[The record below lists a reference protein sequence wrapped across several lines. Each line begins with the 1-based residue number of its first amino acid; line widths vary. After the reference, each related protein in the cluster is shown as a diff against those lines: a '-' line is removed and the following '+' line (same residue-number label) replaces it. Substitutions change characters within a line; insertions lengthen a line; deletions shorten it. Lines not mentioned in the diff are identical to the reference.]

1 MGQVLGYRKEYIKNS
16 KYMIKI
22 IFNKSFLI
30 GFICGVLFII
40 LAIIG
45 LGAYCGSHPVSDCD
59 SCVNGTTP

>member
-1 MGQVLGYRKEYIKNS
+1 MLEGIYKDNKNMV
-16 KYMIKI
+16 KK
-22 IFNKSFLI
+22 IFNKSFWI

-45 LGAYCGSHPVSDCD
+45 LGAYCGSHPATDCD

>member
-1 MGQVLGYRKEYIKNS
+1 MLEGIYKDNKNMV
-16 KYMIKI
+16 KK
-22 IFNKSFLI
+22 IFNKSFWI

-45 LGAYCGSHPVSDCD
+45 LGIYCGRHPVTDCD